1 MPRLLMLIL
10 PILLSILPASAET
23 VQLGDRY
30 YQIEL
35 PANPRGAP
43 LILALHGGG
52 GNPDQF
58 ASASGLG
65 RDAVKAGYA
74 VAFPAGTGRRA
85 DRLLTWNG
93 GYCCGAAARSQVD
106 DAGFLKQVITDAANR
121 FAFSI

>member
-1 MPRLLMLIL
+1 MPRFLMLIL
-10 PILLSILPASAET
+10 PFLLSILPAAAET

-30 YQIEL
+30 YQIER

-65 RDAVKAGYA
+65 RDAVSAG
-74 VAFPAGTGRRA
+74 
-85 DRLLTWNG
+85 
-93 GYCCGAAARSQVD
+93 
-106 DAGFLKQVITDAANR
+106 
-121 FAFSI
+121 